1 MLINFKQV
9 GERERVG
16 KREGKEE
23 RNRGNNNKKDIRTQK
38 TNKQTQSTQ
47 LPTQLLHG
55 VKYRVKVELGLSW
68 ERTQYIKEYMDES
81 KNRVQTNGKQM

>member
-38 TNKQTQSTQ
+38 TNKQT
-47 LPTQLLHG
+47 
-55 VKYRVKVELGLSW
+55 
-68 ERTQYIKEYMDES
+68 
-81 KNRVQTNGKQM
+81 